1 MNNLTVQNING
12 RLYVDSREVAK
23 MVDKRHADV
32 LRKIKGYEKILT
44 NAKMMSLDFFIKD
57 NYLDIKGEKRPCYLL
72 TKKGCDMLVN
82 KMTGDKGI
90 LFTAEYVA
98 KFEQM
103 EREIQLHQ
111 TESSLSTSYIEA
123 LRQLAEIEEKKV
135 ANRHSKQC
143 L

>member
-1 MNNLTVQNING
+1 MNDFTIN
-12 RLYVDSREVAK
+12 SREVAK
-23 MVDKRHADV
+23 MMGKPHNDLLKNI
-32 LRKIKGYEKILT
+32 RKYKEILDNSEVKPENPSAT
-44 NAKMMSLDFFIKD
+44 FFVPATYKD
-57 NYLDIKGEKRPCYLL
+57 ANNQDRPCFLL
-72 TKKGCDMLVN
+72 NRKGCDMVAN
-82 KMTGDKGI
+82 KMTGEKGI
-90 LFTAEYVA
+90 LFTAAYVT

-111 TESSLSTSYIEA
+111 TKSSLSTNYIEA